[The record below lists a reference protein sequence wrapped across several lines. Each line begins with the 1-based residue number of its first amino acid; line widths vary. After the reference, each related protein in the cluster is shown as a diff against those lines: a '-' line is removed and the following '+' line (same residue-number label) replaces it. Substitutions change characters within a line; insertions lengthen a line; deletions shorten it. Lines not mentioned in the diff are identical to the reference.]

1 MQSRIRSSE
10 RIGWLALALT
20 LAGVA
25 YADEPAKWLERMNH
39 ALTTLNYDGTFAHWE
54 GGRVE
59 MLRIIHRVEDGTV
72 SERLVSLD
80 GSGREFIRTA
90 SSLTC
95 YLPDKHIVL
104 VERTPAKVSLLGGF
118 PAINDQTARFYDIR
132 EVARARFNQR
142 NTHLITV
149 MPKDQYRY
157 GYRLWIDDS
166 TAMPLKTQLCDSSG
180 NVIEQ
185 IVFANLKVRS
195 YIPDSA
201 FRPAISTAGFRW
213 LRNDSVA
220 PLKEAASHKGTVW
233 SAEHL
238 PPGFHMTV
246 RAAQMMPG
254 SPGPVDHLVFTDG
267 LASVSV
273 FVETAHIEATPG
285 QAPVME
291 AAHVGSS
298 YAFSTVVDGHKVT
311 AVGEVPPQTVRSIAD
326 SVKAE
331 RTSDSASAPAVI
343 APALPGG
350 PFAHPRPPP

>member
-1 MQSRIRSSE
+1 MRSRIRSSE
-10 RIGWLALALT
+10 RIGWLALALA

-80 GSGREFIRTA
+80 GSGREFIRTG

-95 YLPDKHIVL
+95 YLPDKRVVL
-104 VERTPAKVSLLGGF
+104 VEHTPAKVSLLSGF
-118 PAINDQTARFYDIR
+118 PALNDQTARFYDIK
-132 EVARARFNQR
+132 EVGRMRFNQHA
-142 NTHLITV
+142 THLITV
-149 MPKDQYRY
+149 MPRDQYRY

-166 TAMPLKTQLCDSSG
+166 SAMPLKTQLCDARG

-185 IVFANLKVRS
+185 LVFANLKVRAH
-195 YIPDSA
+195 IPDSA
-201 FRPAISTAGFRW
+201 FRTGLAATGFQW
-213 LRNDSVA
+213 LRNDSP
-220 PLKEAASHKGTVW
+220 PLDATVSANGTVW
-233 SAEHL
+233 SVDHL
-238 PPGFHMTV
+238 PPGFRMTV
-246 RAAQMMPG
+246 RAAQVMPG

-273 FVETAHIEATPG
+273 FVETTHIEVTPG
-285 QAPVME
+285 QGPVVE
-291 AAHVGSS
+291 SARVGSS

-311 AVGEVPPQTVRSIAD
+311 AVGEVPARTVRFIAD

-331 RTSDSASAPAVI
+331 KTSESAPA
-343 APALPGG
+343 PAAIVPPLRGG
-350 PFAHPRPPP
+350 PFEHSPRL

>member
-1 MQSRIRSSE
+1 MAMRSRIRNSE

-20 LAGVA
+20 LAGAA

-59 MLRIIHRVEDGTV
+59 MLRIIHRVEDGAV

-80 GSGREFIRTA
+80 GSGREFIRTG

-95 YLPDKHIVL
+95 YLPDRHVVL
-104 VERTPAKVSLLGGF
+104 VERTPAKVSLLSGF
-118 PAINDQTARFYDIR
+118 PAINDQTARFYDIS
-132 EVARARFNQR
+132 EVGRARFNQHS
-142 NTHLITV
+142 THLITV
-149 MPKDQYRY
+149 MPRDQYRY

-166 TAMPLKTQLCDSSG
+166 TAMPLKTQLCDAHG

-185 IVFANLKVRS
+185 LVFANLRVRS
-195 YIPDSA
+195 HIPDSA
-201 FRPAISTAGFRW
+201 FRPAMSTTGFQW
-213 LRNDSVA
+213 LRNDS
-220 PLKEAASHKGTVW
+220 PQLKETVSHNDTVW
-233 SAEHL
+233 SADHL

-246 RAAQMMPG
+246 RAAQIMPG

-273 FVETAHIEATPG
+273 FVETAHIEMTAG
-285 QAPVME
+285 QGPVME
-291 AAHVGSS
+291 SARVGSS

-311 AVGEVPPQTVRSIAD
+311 AVGEVPAQTVRFIAD
-326 SVKAE
+326 SVKAQK
-331 RTSDSASAPAVI
+331 TS
-343 APALPGG
+343 G
-350 PFAHPRPPP
+350 PFAHSPRP

>member
-1 MQSRIRSSE
+1 MRSRIRSSE
-10 RIGWLALALT
+10 RIGWLALALA

-80 GSGREFIRTA
+80 GSGREFIRTG

-95 YLPDKHIVL
+95 YLPDKRVVL
-104 VERTPAKVSLLGGF
+104 VEHTPAKVSLLSGS
-118 PAINDQTARFYDIR
+118 PALNDQTARFYDIK
-132 EVARARFNQR
+132 EVGRMRFNQHA
-142 NTHLITV
+142 THLITV
-149 MPKDQYRY
+149 MPRDQYRY

-166 TAMPLKTQLCDSSG
+166 SAMPLKTQLCDARG

-185 IVFANLKVRS
+185 LVFANLKVRAH
-195 YIPDSA
+195 IPDSA
-201 FRPAISTAGFRW
+201 FRTGLAATGFQW
-213 LRNDSVA
+213 LRNDSP
-220 PLKEAASHKGTVW
+220 PLDATVSANGTVW
-233 SAEHL
+233 SVDHL
-238 PPGFHMTV
+238 PPGFRMTV
-246 RAAQMMPG
+246 RAAQVMPG

-273 FVETAHIEATPG
+273 FVETTHIEVTPG
-285 QAPVME
+285 QGPVVE
-291 AAHVGSS
+291 SARVGSS

-311 AVGEVPPQTVRSIAD
+311 AVGEVPARTVRFIAD

-331 RTSDSASAPAVI
+331 KTSESAPA
-343 APALPGG
+343 PAAIVPPLRGG
-350 PFAHPRPPP
+350 PFEHSPRL